1 MCERDTAAQTLFG
14 ACPGVVSARCRR
26 PGAAWAAAMF
36 LIVAAV
42 LAVSARPANAQ
53 NKTFYL
59 DRLTIGGAPEDGIAV
74 WRPMASENTRLF
86 AQMAL
91 GFSLNPLRAKTVVP
105 DANAALLRRFDEPV
119 VSAQLIDY
127 MTVGA
132 EISSRA
138 ALMAT
143 FPVTMYETGSDPAA
157 LGLGQRG
164 DLQPI
169 VANDMRLE
177 LRAFLYRSEDKR
189 FSLGAGAQV
198 FAPIGN
204 QFSYGGD
211 GATHTAWNL
220 AVETYVRD
228 VIIVANTGLHVR
240 PKGVIGDLAV
250 GNEWTLAAG
259 AFMPMRNGRIRLG
272 AELFMSTG
280 IETLSGQGRVEKSTF
295 FSSKN
300 TPLEWLIEGRFS
312 LDKDNQVWAGA
323 GLGTRLDVGYG
334 APDFRMVALIGYAY
348 PLPESAAS
356 SPARRLRRVRERIA
370 ERGADSDH
378 DGIPDEVDLC
388 PTVPEDHADP
398 DPVDGCPKPPDRD
411 NDGIPD
417 EFDKCPDLAEDK
429 DNIEDFDGCPEDDA
443 DKDGIP
449 DLTDACPREPGSA
462 SKDAKNNGCPQFIKR
477 VTGSTEIQILKQ
489 IQFDTGKATIKANS
503 NGILD
508 EIVKLLNA
516 NPEIKRLSI
525 EGHTDNRGAVEMNNK
540 LSQDRADSVKTYL
553 TSHGIAAS
561 RVEAH
566 GFGPSR
572 PIETNDTNAGRQ
584 ANRRV
589 EFHITQQDSGR

>member
-1 MCERDTAAQTLFG
+1 
-14 ACPGVVSARCRR
+14 
-26 PGAAWAAAMF
+26 MF

-42 LAVSARPANAQ
+42 LALCERPANAQ

-74 WRPMASENTRLF
+74 WRPVASSQTRLF

-91 GFSLNPLRAKTVVP
+91 GLSLNPLRAKTVVP
-105 DANAALLRRFDEPV
+105 DANVAALRIHSDPV

-127 MTVGA
+127 MTLGA

-143 FPVTMYETGSDPAA
+143 FPVTLYESGNDPSV
-157 LGLGQRG
+157 LGVGQRG

-169 VANDMRLE
+169 AANDMRLE
-177 LRAFLYRSEDKR
+177 LRAFLYRSDDKR
-189 FSLGAGAQV
+189 FSFGAGASV

-220 AVETYVRD
+220 AVETYIRD
-228 VIIVANTGLHVR
+228 VIVAVNTGLHIR
-240 PKGVIGDLAV
+240 PKGAIGDLTV

-259 AFMPMRNGRIRLG
+259 AFLPMRGGKVRLG
-272 AELFMSTG
+272 AEVFMSTG
-280 IETLSGQGRVEKSTF
+280 VESLAGQSHVEKSTF
-295 FSSKN
+295 LSSKN
-300 TPLEWLIEGRFS
+300 TPLEWMAEGRIS
-312 LDKDNQVWAGA
+312 LDKDNQVWAGG

-348 PLPESAAS
+348 PLPESTAS
-356 SPARRLRRVRERIA
+356 SPARRLKRVRERIA

-378 DGIPDEVDLC
+378 DGIPDDVDLC
-388 PTVPEDHADP
+388 PTVPEDHLDP

-411 NDGIPD
+411 GDGIPD
-417 EFDKCPDLAEDK
+417 EFDKCPDLPEDK
-429 DNIEDFDGCPEDDA
+429 DGIEDWDGCPEDDA
-443 DKDGIP
+443 DKDGVP
-449 DLTDACPREPGSA
+449 DVTDACPREPGTP
-462 SKDAKNNGCPQFIKR
+462 SKDPKTNGCPQFIKR
-477 VTGSTEIQILKQ
+477 ISGSTEIQILKQ
-489 IQFDTGKATIKANS
+489 IQFDTAKATIKANS
-503 NGILD
+503 YGILD

-516 NPEIKRLSI
+516 NPEIKRMSI
-525 EGHTDNRGAVEMNNK
+525 EGHTDSRGAVEMNNK
-540 LSQDRADSVKTYL
+540 LSQDRADSVMNYL
-553 TSHGIAAS
+553 TSHGIAAD

-572 PIETNDTNAGRQ
+572 PLKTNDTDAGRQ

-589 EFHITQQDSGR
+589 EFHITQQQTGGT